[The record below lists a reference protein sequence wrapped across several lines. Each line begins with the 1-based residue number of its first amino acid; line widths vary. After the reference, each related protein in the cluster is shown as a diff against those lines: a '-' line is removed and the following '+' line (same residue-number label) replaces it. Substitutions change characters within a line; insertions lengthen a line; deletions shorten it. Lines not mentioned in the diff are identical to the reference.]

1 MATPAFRPEGE
12 RGTNWGFLCN
22 NNPRRPHGTPTMP
35 SVGGDDHE
43 RPWGGKP
50 ESPKQ
55 ESLKQESLKQESLK
69 QESLKQ
75 LVTWRRWRVAF
86 TRPKLSAHI
95 APARRLES
103 SMKSNAV
110 TSVELELDW
119 TAQTILPVEFK
130 GRELQLEARAYQG
143 ADPNFQALVL
153 VHRDKD
159 AGNKKPVVRVHSGC
173 VTGDIFHS
181 LRCDCYPQL
190 QAALSVITTSPVGI
204 LIYLPYQEGRGIGL
218 VNKIRAYALQDQGYD
233 TVDANVAIG
242 APIEARDYDLAAHIL
257 FDLGYPEIKLLT
269 NNPAKVEALREEGV
283 EVIEQ
288 LPLIVT
294 PSLYNKRYLAT
305 KKERMAH
312 KL

>member
-1 MATPAFRPEGE
+1 
-12 RGTNWGFLCN
+12 
-22 NNPRRPHGTPTMP
+22 
-35 SVGGDDHE
+35 
-43 RPWGGKP
+43 
-50 ESPKQ
+50 
-55 ESLKQESLKQESLK
+55 
-69 QESLKQ
+69 
-75 LVTWRRWRVAF
+75 
-86 TRPKLSAHI
+86 
-95 APARRLES
+95 
-103 SMKSNAV
+103 MKSNAV
-110 TSVELELDW
+110 KSVDLEIDW
-119 TAQTILPVEFK
+119 TAQTILPIEFGGK
-130 GRELQLEARAYQG
+130 ELQIEARAYQG
-143 ADPNFQALVL
+143 TDPAFQALVL
-153 VHRDKD
+153 VHRNKEAA
-159 AGNKKPVVRVHSGC
+159 AGDELPVVRVHSGC

-190 QAALSVITTSPVGI
+190 QAAMKEITTRSPGV

-283 EVIEQ
+283 DVVEQ
-288 LPLIVT
+288 MPLIVK
-294 PSLYNKRYLAT
+294 PSAHNVRYLTT